1 MTCRLLMGKKVRKPM
16 DSKTDYASLVPIP
29 PVDAH
34 KYSRGKA
41 IVVAGSAAYP
51 GAACLSSCAT
61 QLAGAG
67 YTQVFTAKSNMA
79 LIQAFR
85 PSLVVGS
92 FASLDVASALP
103 AQHSGAFVVGP
114 GFDSSDADAENVA
127 RRVLKQASAPVLVD
141 GGALAFMPSLK
152 MRKVLRRRNEQGSV
166 TVLTPH
172 KGEAVRLGAP
182 FGLNLDNMQQ
192 EEGAYSL
199 ALAYGAV
206 VVLKGPDTV
215 IASVEHSCRV
225 TNGSAALAKAGTGDV
240 LAGVIG
246 GLLAQGM
253 SAFDAAHLGVYIH
266 AEAGNIAAER
276 KGVVSTCAE
285 DVLDALPEA
294 FMRIGK

>member
-1 MTCRLLMGKKVRKPM
+1 MRKPM
-16 DSKTDYASLVPIP
+16 DSKTNYASLVPIP
-29 PVDAH
+29 PADAH

-92 FASLDVASALP
+92 FALLDVASALP

-172 KGEAVRLGAP
+172 KGEAARLGAP
-182 FGLNLDNMQQ
+182 FGLNLDNMLQ
-192 EEGAYSL
+192 EEVAYSL

-225 TNGSAALAKAGTGDV
+225 TNGSAALAKACG
-240 LAGVIG
+240 
-246 GLLAQGM
+246 
-253 SAFDAAHLGVYIH
+253 
-266 AEAGNIAAER
+266 
-276 KGVVSTCAE
+276 
-285 DVLDALPEA
+285 
-294 FMRIGK
+294 

>member
-1 MTCRLLMGKKVRKPM
+1 MTWLLMGKKVRKPM
-16 DSKTDYASLVPIP
+16 DSETDYASLVPIP
-29 PVDAH
+29 PADAH

-103 AQHSGAFVVGP
+103 ARHPGAFVVGP

-127 RRVLKQASAPVLVD
+127 RRVLKQASA
-141 GGALAFMPSLK
+141 

-172 KGEAVRLGAP
+172 KGEAARLGAP

-192 EEGAYSL
+192 EEIAYSL

-215 IASVEHSCRV
+215 IASAEHSCRV

>member
-1 MTCRLLMGKKVRKPM
+1 MRKPM
-16 DSKTDYASLVPIP
+16 DSKTNYASLVPIP
-29 PVDAH
+29 PADAH

-114 GFDSSDADAENVA
+114 GFDSSDAENVA
-127 RRVLKQASAPVLVD
+127 RRVLKQASAPGLVD

-172 KGEAVRLGAP
+172 KGEAARLGAP

-192 EEGAYSL
+192 EEAAYSL

-206 VVLKGPDTV
+206 VVLKGSDTV
-215 IASVEHSCRV
+215 IASAEHSCRV

>member
-1 MTCRLLMGKKVRKPM
+1 M
-16 DSKTDYASLVPIP
+16 DSNTDYASLVPIP
-29 PVDAH
+29 PADSH

-67 YTQVFTAKSNMA
+67 YTQVFTAKSNIA
-79 LIQAFR
+79 LIQTFR

-92 FASLDVASALP
+92 FASLDVASVLP
-103 AQHSGAFVVGP
+103 VQHPGAFVVGP
-114 GFDSSDADAENVA
+114 GFDSSDADADAENVA

-152 MRKVLRRRNEQGSV
+152 MRKVLRRRTERGSV

-192 EEGAYSL
+192 EEAAYSL

-206 VVLKGPDTV
+206 VVLKGSDTV
-215 IASVEHSCRV
+215 IASAEHNCRV
-225 TNGSAALAKAGTGDV
+225 TNGTVALAKAGTGDV

-253 SAFDAAHLGVYIH
+253 DAFDAAHLGVYIH

-285 DVLDALPEA
+285 DVLYAVPEA
-294 FMRIGK
+294 FMRIGNRTN

>member
-1 MTCRLLMGKKVRKPM
+1 MRKPM

-29 PVDAH
+29 PADAH

-127 RRVLKQASAPVLVD
+127 RRVLKQASAPV
-141 GGALAFMPSLK
+141 MPSLK

-172 KGEAVRLGAP
+172 KGEAARLGAP

-215 IASVEHSCRV
+215 IASAEHSCRV

-285 DVLDALPEA
+285 DVLDALSEA

>member
-16 DSKTDYASLVPIP
+16 DSKTNYASLVPIP
-29 PVDAH
+29 PADAH

-127 RRVLKQASAPVLVD
+127 RCVLKQASAPVLVD

-172 KGEAVRLGAP
+172 KGEAARLGAP

>member
-1 MTCRLLMGKKVRKPM
+1 M
-16 DSKTDYASLVPIP
+16 
-29 PVDAH
+29 
-34 KYSRGKA
+34 
-41 IVVAGSAAYP
+41 
-51 GAACLSSCAT
+51 
-61 QLAGAG
+61 
-67 YTQVFTAKSNMA
+67 
-79 LIQAFR
+79 
-85 PSLVVGS
+85 
-92 FASLDVASALP
+92 
-103 AQHSGAFVVGP
+103 
-114 GFDSSDADAENVA
+114 
-127 RRVLKQASAPVLVD
+127 LVD

-172 KGEAVRLGAP
+172 KGEAARLGAP
-182 FGLNLDNMQQ
+182 FGLNLDNMLQ
-192 EEGAYSL
+192 EKAAYSL

-253 SAFDAAHLGVYIH
+253 SAFDAAHLGVCIH

-285 DVLDALPEA
+285 DVLDAVPEA

>member
-1 MTCRLLMGKKVRKPM
+1 MGKKVRKPM

-29 PVDAH
+29 PADAH

-79 LIQAFR
+79 LVQAFR

-103 AQHSGAFVVGP
+103 AQHPGAFVVGP
-114 GFDSSDADAENVA
+114 GFDSSEADAENVA

-172 KGEAVRLGAP
+172 KGEAARLGAP
-182 FGLNLDNMQQ
+182 FGLNLDNMLQ
-192 EEGAYSL
+192 EEVAYSL

-246 GLLAQGM
+246 GLLA
-253 SAFDAAHLGVYIH
+253 AHLGVYIH

-285 DVLDALPEA
+285 DVLDAVPEA